1 MLRITVALLGFAVF
15 GAMFAAAYYQPTEV
29 ERELPSPKFRLAPG
43 EMAVDFIEPG
53 AKGENV
59 TVNVTA
65 LEGGPI
71 DVYVMDMENLTL
83 RALNGTT
90 YGFNMSDRVAYNQ
103 TYSALNLTGY
113 HNFTFVAD
121 GENRT
126 ALLIASR
133 MPYNGSQPASEQVT
147 EVSVQMRYWDRED
160 RSLVMAYVM
169 ATPSVLLIGYTI
181 YRRVRR
187 HRAPG
192 EPPTG
197 RHGPTD
203 HPPRP
208 P

>member
-43 EMAVDFIEPG
+43 EMAPDFIEPG
-53 AKGENV
+53 AKGENI
-59 TVNVTA
+59 TVNVTVV
-65 LEGGPI
+65 EGGPI

-90 YGFNMSDRVAYNQ
+90 YGFNMSDRVSYNQ
-103 TYSALNLTGY
+103 TYSAFNITGY

-133 MPYNGSQPASEQVT
+133 MPYNDSQPRSEQVT

-187 HRAPG
+187 HRSPG
-192 EPPTG
+192 EPPG
-197 RHGPTD
+197 DHQGPTD
-203 HPPRP
+203 HPPRSP
-208 P
+208 